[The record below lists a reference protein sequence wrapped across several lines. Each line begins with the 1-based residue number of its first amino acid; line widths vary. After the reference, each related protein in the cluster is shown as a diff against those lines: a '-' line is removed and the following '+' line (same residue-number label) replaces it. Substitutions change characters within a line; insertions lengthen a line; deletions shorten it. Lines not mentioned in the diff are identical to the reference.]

1 MIIGRENTE
10 KELNAQAFLMEKVQP
25 CLSQMTDELLK
36 SKPKDPVPAMIEV
49 LNRMATEAHIKRA
62 MVRQFKNL

>member
-1 MIIGRENTE
+1 
-10 KELNAQAFLMEKVQP
+10 MEKVQP

-36 SKPKDPVPAMIEV
+36 TKPKDPVPAMIDV

-62 MVRQFKNL
+62 MVRQFKNLQLNEEQMTEYNQLI